1 MSYIISVAADLYQLA
16 TCYTDASSRCWNH
29 CRFVDEELRRPRGEA
44 SGGDMRC
51 AWYQQGRE
59 TTMYINTALGL
70 AAASLSSSA
79 CWEQTHKHSQHV
91 TVNSPIT
98 TIKTKQLLS
107 IPLKTDSVRS
117 RFRRTVKS
125 FVETYSKLKT
135 NHEEYTLA
143 ATQIRLQAT
152 CIIQSPRRV
161 SE

>member
-1 MSYIISVAADLYQLA
+1 M
-16 TCYTDASSRCWNH
+16 RCFFTLLGLLSI
-29 CRFVDEELRRPRGEA
+29 CDEQLRRRRGEA
-44 SGGDMRC
+44 AGGDMRC

-59 TTMYINTALGL
+59 ATVYINTALGV

-107 IPLKTDSVRS
+107 IPLKKNSVRS

-125 FVETYSKLKT
+125 FVETYSKFKT
-135 NHEEYTLA
+135 NLEENTLA
-143 ATQIRLQAT
+143 ATQIHLQVN

-161 SE
+161 SEWGKSPYETRFIERRYM